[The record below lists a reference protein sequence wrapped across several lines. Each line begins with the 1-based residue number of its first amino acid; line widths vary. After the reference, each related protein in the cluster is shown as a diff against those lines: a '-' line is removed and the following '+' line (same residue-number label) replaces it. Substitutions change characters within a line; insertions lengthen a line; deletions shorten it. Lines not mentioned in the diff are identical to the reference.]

1 MGILNR
7 ISALADR
14 TAKRMHA
21 KRSCSSGIRSRCALT
36 LGTATLGI
44 GLVAAS
50 PALAQD
56 LSPITSMLN
65 SIGTALTGPV
75 GRALGLVA
83 LAAVGILF
91 MLGRMNWMFA
101 ASIFVGLVILFG
113 ASTILAGF

>member
-1 MGILNR
+1 MGILTPVIAR
-7 ISALADR
+7 LRSKRTLAIGA
-14 TAKRMHA
+14 TAF
-21 KRSCSSGIRSRCALT
+21 
-36 LGTATLGI
+36 GI

>member
-1 MGILNR
+1 MGILTPT
-7 ISALADR
+7 LAPAIARLRFKR
-14 TAKRMHA
+14 TLAIA
-21 KRSCSSGIRSRCALT
+21 
-36 LGTATLGI
+36 GTALGV

-50 PALAQD
+50 PAMAQD
-56 LSPITSMLN
+56 LSPITGMLN

>member
-1 MGILNR
+1 MGILTR
-7 ISALADR
+7 LAVRGR
-14 TAKRMHA
+14 TAFTSKHA
-21 KRSCSSGIRSRCALT
+21 RRT
-36 LGTATLGI
+36 LHVGGATLGI
-44 GLVAAS
+44 GLVATT

-56 LSPITSMLN
+56 LSPITSMLQ

>member
-1 MGILNR
+1 MGILARLAARGRQAIAR
-7 ISALADR
+7 ITLRSSAPSRHVLAI
-14 TAKRMHA
+14 
-21 KRSCSSGIRSRCALT
+21 G
-36 LGTATLGI
+36 GATLGV

-56 LSPITSMLN
+56 LSPITTMLN

-75 GRALGLVA
+75 GRALGLVS

-91 MLGRMNWMFA
+91 MMGRMNWMFA
-101 ASIFVGLVILFG
+101 GSIVVGLVILFG